1 MKPELVVP
9 AGDFDALRAA
19 VCNGADAVYLG
30 GKRFNARIH
39 AKNFGLDELGQVV
52 RYAHNRNVK
61 VYVTVN
67 TLVADREL
75 CDLDDYL
82 TNLHSLEADAVIVQ
96 DLGVLK
102 LCRELHPDLRV
113 HASTQATISSSAGAK
128 LWAEHGAKRAI
139 LARELS
145 LEQIR
150 KIKSNY
156 GVEIEVFA
164 HGALCFSYSGQC
176 LLSGFIGGRSANR
189 GRCASP
195 CRLPYSIVTGNGVVL
210 RTDGHHLLSMK
221 DLNLSEDIG
230 KLASVGVDALKI
242 EGRMKIP
249 EYVAVVTGTY
259 RKILDGDYCEPTLA
273 EKRDLEAIFSR
284 EFTKGCFYSYPG
296 SEAINRER
304 PGNYGVEVGVVTGYN
319 ASSKTVSIL
328 LSEDTRVGDGLEFQT
343 ASGREGL
350 IIKKMLVN
358 GRSCS
363 EACAKTVAEIVL
375 PFQPLPN
382 SQVRKSRDSDLH
394 ERARATFSYPDRL
407 AAIKPSGLHSSKQS
421 GYERLSSIL
430 LAPKKKEKEE
440 ERTCSAP
447 KICAEVTTLQTLKE
461 AINAGADEI
470 YFGGFP
476 EAAQQLDL
484 NNYRQALDTARESN
498 VPLTVVLPRVTG
510 SDECLKDWMLKLRE
524 AGADTFLVGD
534 IVSLEVAR
542 EVGVKTYVDSSL
554 NLFNRLTRNLLFDYA
569 DRITL
574 SQELHLSQISRISG
588 GAPGEIECIVHGP
601 LTLMLS
607 RYCPASNAVNRG
619 DKISCRETCSK
630 KGFLLKDQNNE
641 HAYTLKCDEVSNTHI
656 ISSNDICLI
665 EHLPELKAAG
675 IDVLRIRCHLYSPS
689 LVAELVKAYK
699 TALSTDKNQVGAVT
713 LSNLKERIRALSER
727 GLSEGKLM
735 TGVE

>member
-1 MKPELVVP
+1 M
-9 AGDFDALRAA
+9 
-19 VCNGADAVYLG
+19 
-30 GKRFNARIH
+30 
-39 AKNFGLDELGQVV
+39 
-52 RYAHNRNVK
+52 
-61 VYVTVN
+61 
-67 TLVADREL
+67 
-75 CDLDDYL
+75 
-82 TNLHSLEADAVIVQ
+82 
-96 DLGVLK
+96 
-102 LCRELHPDLRV
+102 
-113 HASTQATISSSAGAK
+113 
-128 LWAEHGAKRAI
+128 
-139 LARELS
+139 
-145 LEQIR
+145 
-150 KIKSNY
+150 
-156 GVEIEVFA
+156 
-164 HGALCFSYSGQC
+164 
-176 LLSGFIGGRSANR
+176 
-189 GRCASP
+189 
-195 CRLPYSIVTGNGVVL
+195 
-210 RTDGHHLLSMK
+210 
-221 DLNLSEDIG
+221 
-230 KLASVGVDALKI
+230 
-242 EGRMKIP
+242 
-249 EYVAVVTGTY
+249 
-259 RKILDGDYCEPTLA
+259 
-273 EKRDLEAIFSR
+273 
-284 EFTKGCFYSYPG
+284 
-296 SEAINRER
+296 INRER

-343 ASGREGL
+343 TSGREGL

-363 EACAKTVAEIVL
+363 EARAKTVAEVVL

-382 SQVRKSRDSDLH
+382 SQVRKSRDSSLH
-394 ERARATFSYPDRL
+394 ERARATFSYPDGVT
-407 AAIKPSGLHSSKQS
+407 AIKPSGLHSSKQK

-430 LAPKKKEKEE
+430 LASKKKE
-440 ERTCSAP
+440 RTRSAP

-476 EAAQQLDL
+476 EAAQQLDV

-510 SDECLKDWMLKLRE
+510 SDERLKDWMLKLRE

-534 IVSLEVAR
+534 VGALEVAR
-542 EVGVKTYVDSSL
+542 EVGAKTYVDSSL

-588 GAPGEIECIVHGP
+588 GAPGEIEYIVHGP

-619 DKISCRETCSK
+619 DKTSCRETCSK
-630 KGFLLKDQNNE
+630 KGFLLKDQNE

-665 EHLPELKAAG
+665 EHIPELKAAG

-699 TALSTDKNQVGAVT
+699 TALSTDKNQVDGET
-713 LSNLKERIRALSER
+713 LSDLKERIRALSER

>member
-1 MKPELVVP
+1 MP

-19 VCNGADAVYLG
+19 VSNGADAVYLG

-39 AKNFGLDELGQVV
+39 AKNFGLDELGSVI

-102 LCRELHPDLRV
+102 LCRDLHPDLRV
-113 HASTQATISSSAGAK
+113 HASTQATISSSAGVK
-128 LWAEHGAKRAI
+128 IWAEHGAKRVI

-150 KIKSNY
+150 RIKSDC
-156 GVEIEVFA
+156 GVEVEVFV

-195 CRLPYSIVTGNGVVL
+195 CRLPYSIVTGNGIPL
-210 RTDGHHLLSMK
+210 RTDGSHLLSMK
-221 DLNLSEDIG
+221 DLNLSEDVG
-230 KLASVGVDALKI
+230 KLASAGVDALKI

-259 RKILDGDYCEPTLA
+259 RSILDGDYREPMPA

-284 EFTKGCFYSYPG
+284 EFTKGCIYIYPG

-319 ASSKTVSIL
+319 APSKTASIL

-343 ASGREGL
+343 SSGREGL
-350 IIKKMLVN
+350 IVKKMLVN
-358 GRSCS
+358 GKSCS
-363 EACAKTVAEIVL
+363 EARAKTVAEIVL
-375 PFQPLPN
+375 PFQPQPN
-382 SQVRKSRDSDLH
+382 SQVRKSRDSALH
-394 ERARATFSYPDRL
+394 ERARATFAHPDGVT
-407 AAIKPSGLHSSKQS
+407 AIKPAGLHSSKQR

-430 LAPKKKEKEE
+430 QASKKKEEGE
-440 ERTCSAP
+440 ERTRSVL
-447 KICAEVTTLQTLKE
+447 KICAEVTTLQTLKA
-461 AINAGADEI
+461 AIDAGADEV

-476 EAAQQLDL
+476 ESAQQLDL
-484 NNYRQALDTARESN
+484 KNYRQALEIAQEGK
-498 VPLTVVLPRVTG
+498 VPLTFVLPKVTG
-510 SDECLKDWMLKLRE
+510 NDERLKEWILKLQN

-534 IVSLEVAR
+534 IGALEAAR
-542 EVGVKTYVDSSL
+542 EIGVKTYLDSSL
-554 NLFNRLTRNLLFDYA
+554 NVFNRLTRNLLFGYA
-569 DRITL
+569 DRITV
-574 SQELHLSQISRISG
+574 SQELHLSQISRIAG
-588 GAPGEIECIVHGP
+588 GAPGEIECVVHGP
-601 LTLMLS
+601 ITLMLS

-619 DKISCRETCSK
+619 DKTSCREACSK
-630 KGFLLKDQNNE
+630 KGFLLRDQNE
-641 HAYTLKCDEVSNTHI
+641 HAYPLKCDEVSNTHV
-656 ISSNDICLI
+656 ISSSDICLI
-665 EHLPELKAAG
+665 EYTQDLKAAG
-675 IDVLRIRCHLYSPS
+675 VDVLRIRCNLYAPN

-699 TALSTDKNQVGAVT
+699 TALTIDKNKQYDAT
-713 LSNLKERIRALSER
+713 LSSLKKRILTLSER
-727 GLSEGKLM
+727 ELSEGKLM